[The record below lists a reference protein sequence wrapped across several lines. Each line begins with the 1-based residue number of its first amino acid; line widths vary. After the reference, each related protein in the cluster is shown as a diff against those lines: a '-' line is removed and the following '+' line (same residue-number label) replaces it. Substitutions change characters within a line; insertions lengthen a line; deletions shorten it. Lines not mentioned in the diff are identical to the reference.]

1 MIGCTKQNVLYW
13 SKHSHSTQSRKSIY
27 KTIQLAAD
35 VFGLSEE
42 EAELFANSAGLSFE
56 YEEGKILEKLEY
68 QGKINQL
75 CRKAMISDRMLRVYK
90 YKTPTKQTL
99 LALTVA
105 MNKNSLEIDNIL
117 RKFGYCLSESIL
129 CDVVVRW
136 YVDNCDKNDN
146 LLFQINETL
155 ENMGISLLMTQ
166 QI

>member
-1 MIGCTKQNVLYW
+1 M
-13 SKHSHSTQSRKSIY
+13 
-27 KTIQLAAD
+27 
-35 VFGLSEE
+35 
-42 EAELFANSAGLSFE
+42 SFE

>member
-1 MIGCTKQNVLYW
+1 M
-13 SKHSHSTQSRKSIY
+13 
-27 KTIQLAAD
+27 
-35 VFGLSEE
+35 FGLSEE
-42 EAELFANSAGLSFE
+42 ETELFANSAGLSLE

-105 MNKNSLEIDNIL
+105 MNKNSLEIDTML
-117 RKFGYCLSESIL
+117 RKFGYCLSKSIL
-129 CDVVVRW
+129 CDEVVRW
-136 YVDNCDKNDN
+136 YVDNCNESEN